1 VSVTREIWS
10 PTLQR
15 TVLKLRAQRAAWR
28 LPKAFEDG
36 QALWDAICE
45 HELEGVV
52 AKRLDEP
59 YLCGERSGEA
69 HESAAGAAECPRRR
83 PGPRSLPRPRE
94 SGLILRIRVAN
105 AVTARDGLPLAV
117 ATRGTR
123 RETLAGANIDLVAA
137 LGASVGAG

>member
-59 YLCGERSGEA
+59 YLCGERSWVKRMSQLPA
-69 HESAAGAAECPRRR
+69 RLSALEGDRGRGPCLG
-83 PGPRSLPRPRE
+83 PGK
-94 SGLILRIRVAN
+94 A
-105 AVTARDGLPLAV
+105 D
-117 ATRGTR
+117 
-123 RETLAGANIDLVAA
+123 
-137 LGASVGAG
+137 